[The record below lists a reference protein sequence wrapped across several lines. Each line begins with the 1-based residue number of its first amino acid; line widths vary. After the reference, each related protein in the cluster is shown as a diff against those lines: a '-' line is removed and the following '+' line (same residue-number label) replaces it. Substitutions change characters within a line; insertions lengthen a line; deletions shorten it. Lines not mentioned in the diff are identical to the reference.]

1 MARQNAGKARH
12 SLISCR
18 LSTAERDLSSG
29 GDADMVRPSRGAP
42 EGSMDPGRRMTTP
55 TITLPNMT
63 RLSRL
68 RCWRLLLAL
77 LVAGTATFASAQ
89 ERPRRAPAPQ
99 SEQRSEQ
106 RQPEQR
112 QPEQRPAEARE
123 SVLRLLPADSVTKHS
138 VDIPGGKLAY
148 TATAGTLSLFDQ
160 SGERLAAIYYTAYVA
175 NNAET
180 ANRPVTFAFN
190 GGPGAASAYLTLGL
204 VGPKILEFPGND
216 PATAR
221 LQDNPQTWLGFTD
234 LVMIDPVGTGWSRPA
249 KADGGSAFYGVRQ
262 DAQTLAKTIALYL
275 GKNGRGNSPKYLLGE
290 SYGGF
295 RAAKVAQALQRDQG
309 IMISGIVMVSPL
321 IEGGLTFGGSRFALG
336 AALQLPSL
344 AAAELERKGSFT
356 KEAQAEAERFALTDY
371 LTALAGP
378 RLSGDAARSFYQ
390 RVAQITGLPEEVV
403 TRSRGFI
410 RDAYLKHLRS
420 GEGKVVSRYDA
431 TFAVADPFPEQETAR
446 GPDPLLDGLTRAYGG
461 AFANYA
467 RDELGF
473 KSEITYILLSPDI
486 SGKWDW
492 GEGSGRASASV
503 TDDVREL
510 LSITPSFR
518 LLVAHGYSDMVTPYA
533 ASRYVL
539 DHLPPIGDP
548 SRTQLSLYRGGHM
561 FYIDP
566 ESRKAFT
573 ADAKKFYQSTQ

>member
-1 MARQNAGKARH
+1 MARQSAGKARH
-12 SLISCR
+12 SLISRR
-18 LSTAERDLSSG
+18 LSTAERGLSSG
-29 GDADMVRPSRGAP
+29 GDTDMVRPSRGAP

-55 TITLPNMT
+55 AIIFPKLTK
-63 RLSRL
+63 LSRL
-68 RCWRLLLAL
+68 RSWRLLLVL
-77 LVAGTATFASAQ
+77 LLAGTATLASAQ

-99 SEQRSEQ
+99 TEQHAET
-106 RQPEQR
+106 RQA
-112 QPEQRPAEARE
+112 EQRPAEARE
-123 SVLRLLPADSVTKHS
+123 SVLRLLPADAVTEHTI
-138 VDIPGGKLAY
+138 DIPGGKLAY

-175 NNAET
+175 NNAEA

-190 GGPGAASAYLTLGL
+190 GGPGAASAYLNLGL
-204 VGPKILEFPGND
+204 VGPRILEFPGND
-216 PATAR
+216 AATAR

-234 LVMIDPVGTGWSRPA
+234 LVLIDPVGTGWSRPA
-249 KADGGSAFYGVRQ
+249 KADNGSAFYGVRQ

-309 IMISGIVMVSPL
+309 IMVSGIVMVSPL
-321 IEGGLTFGGSRFALG
+321 IEGGLIFGGSRFALG

-344 AAAELERKGSFT
+344 AAAELERKGTFS
-356 KEAQAEAERFALTDY
+356 KEAQAEAERFAFTEY

-378 RLSGDAARSFYQ
+378 RPSGDAARNFYQ
-390 RVAQITGLPEEVV
+390 RVAQITGLPEDK
-403 TRSRGFI
+403 I
-410 RDAYLKHLRS
+410 
-420 GEGKVVSRYDA
+420 VSRYDA

-473 KSEITYILLSPDI
+473 KSEMTYILLSPDI

-492 GEGSGRASASV
+492 GEGSGRGTASV

-510 LSITPSFR
+510 LSLIPSFR

-533 ASRYVL
+533 VSRYVL

-566 ESRKAFT
+566 ESRKAFS
-573 ADAKKFYQSTQ
+573 ADAKRFYQSTQ